1 MARSKFGGLAKVEI
15 QFLMTATALNLK
27 KMVRIM
33 DVEEIKDRLSRKF
46 TEIIQIVK
54 DIFRNFIKKLAIEVP

>member
-1 MARSKFGGLAKVEI
+1 
-15 QFLMTATALNLK
+15 
-27 KMVRIM
+27 M

>member
-1 MARSKFGGLAKVEI
+1 
-15 QFLMTATALNLK
+15 
-27 KMVRIM
+27 

-54 DIFRNFIKKLAIEVP
+54 DIFRNFIKKLAIEVPLATNPCSWTHLKES